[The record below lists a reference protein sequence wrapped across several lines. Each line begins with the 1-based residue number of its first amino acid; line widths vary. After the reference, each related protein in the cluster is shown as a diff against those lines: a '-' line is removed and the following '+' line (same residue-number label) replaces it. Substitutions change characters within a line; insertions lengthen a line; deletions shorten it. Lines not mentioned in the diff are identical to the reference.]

1 MERIIFDNSAL
12 RTRIMKD
19 YGTIK
24 EFAEAVHMSPR
35 TLGSRL
41 NNHTYFTIDEIGKIR
56 RIFNM
61 NKSEV
66 DYYFF
71 TKKHE
76 PNSLLQLVDMFL
88 KMTRD
93 QQKMLLA
100 IMDALI
106 ADPEG
111 TKEKLSGQAC

>member
-24 EFAEAVHMSPR
+24 AFAEAVHMSPR
-35 TLGSRL
+35 SLGSRL

-61 NKSEV
+61 NNSEV
-66 DYYFF
+66 DHYFF
-71 TKKHE
+71 TKQYK
-76 PNSLLQLVDMFL
+76 PNKLQLMVEMLLDM
-88 KMTRD
+88 TDD
-93 QQKMLLA
+93 QQRMMLA
-100 IMDALI
+100 IMKGIID
-106 ADPEG
+106 DPEG
-111 TKEKLSGQAC
+111 TMATLSKHPC